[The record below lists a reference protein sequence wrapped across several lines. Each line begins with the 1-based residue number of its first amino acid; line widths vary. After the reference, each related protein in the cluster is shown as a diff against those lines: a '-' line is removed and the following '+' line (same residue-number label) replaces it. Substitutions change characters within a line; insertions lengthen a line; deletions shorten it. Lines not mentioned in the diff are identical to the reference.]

1 MAKEQIL
8 NALKGAEM
16 MDAKGIMAA
25 TGLERADVD
34 KAIKALRKDGL
45 VDSPKRCF
53 YACAA
58 GGENE

>member
-1 MAKEQIL
+1 MSKEKVL
-8 NALKGAEM
+8 EALQNSGEEM

-34 KAIKALRKDGL
+34 KAIKALRKEEL

-53 YACAA
+53 YAAVK
-58 GGENE
+58 

>member
-1 MAKEQIL
+1 MAKEKVL
-8 NALKGAEM
+8 EALQGAQEP

-34 KAIKALRKDGL
+34 KAIKALRKDGV

-53 YACAA
+53 YAAVKA
-58 GGENE
+58 